1 MLNVG
6 RPNTSVNR
14 EHLDEILEAVRRIEY
29 DLQLLRG
36 KGNEWKFDDVQGLYE
51 FKGLVDPFLMRKYAY
66 DLLRESWHLGDGIE
80 HWINAKWK
88 EGSLGTD
95 SSCLNRRGKGAGSSG
110 CKSTRQV
117 LECASALRKI
127 VVNLSKHYRL
137 TRETLTGNGVPRYG
151 DTVYVMNNVGKLDYS
166 AGEGQ
171 GQKIRL

>member
-36 KGNEWKFDDVQGLYE
+36 KGNQWKFDDVEGLYE
-51 FKGLVDPFLMRKYAY
+51 FTRLVDPFLMRKYAY

-88 EGSLGTD
+88 EGSL
-95 SSCLNRRGKGAGSSG
+95 
-110 CKSTRQV
+110 
-117 LECASALRKI
+117 
-127 VVNLSKHYRL
+127 
-137 TRETLTGNGVPRYG
+137 
-151 DTVYVMNNVGKLDYS
+151 
-166 AGEGQ
+166 
-171 GQKIRL
+171 